1 MGKRGH
7 LHSPAKGTRLD
18 SLYLKHFRS
27 HEKNQNRCHKTFYQL
42 KIYLNYDCGRNS
54 APDPTF
60 RSRKEREE
68 CIGQE
73 ERRGEGWGEE
83 EWRDRGMD
91 RKEMEEVD
99 FTALAIIPAG
109 AYGHT

>member
-1 MGKRGH
+1 VYRAGG
-7 LHSPAKGTRLD
+7 
-18 SLYLKHFRS
+18 
-27 HEKNQNRCHKTFYQL
+27 
-42 KIYLNYDCGRNS
+42 
-54 APDPTF
+54 
-60 RSRKEREE
+60 
-68 CIGQE
+68 E

-99 FTALAIIPAG
+99 FTALARIPAG